1 MKNVK
6 QGNANRIIIIQLN
19 IISINNKFDFRSEMI
34 HGNTDILLTTKTRID
49 TFFPNAQFQV
59 DGHAAHY
66 RLDRNWKGGGMLLYV
81 RDDIPPK
88 ALDNADF
95 GSEIVAIFV
104 EIIIRGLSGL

>member
-19 IISINNKFDFRSEMI
+19 IISISNKFDFRSEMI

-59 DGHAAHY
+59 DRHAAHY

-104 EIIIRGLSGL
+104 EIIIRSLSGL